1 MRWLLI
7 LGVLLSPLSV
17 DAQQF
22 CGNPDD
28 IKKRLSKK
36 YSESVVAAGVTA
48 GGWALEIMASEDGS
62 TYTILATDPN
72 GVTCVLGTGH
82 SWEQIAWKPEEFD
95 S

>member
-7 LGVLLSPLSV
+7 LGILFSTSI
-17 DAQQF
+17 AQAQTY
-22 CGNPDD
+22 CGNADE
-28 IKKRLSKK
+28 IKKRLSNK

-82 SWEQIAWKPEEFD
+82 SWEQIAWKPEEFE